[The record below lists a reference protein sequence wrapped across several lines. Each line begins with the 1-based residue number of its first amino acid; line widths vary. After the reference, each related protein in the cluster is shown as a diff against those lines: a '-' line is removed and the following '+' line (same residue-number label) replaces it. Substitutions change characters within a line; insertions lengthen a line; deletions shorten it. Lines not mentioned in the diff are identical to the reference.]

1 VKNLYGWLALV
12 LALSFLLIPLTAASP
27 KNTSVQVNAGVQ
39 NETLPT
45 KTIKVKITET
55 GEINEMDVK
64 EYLFGVVNAEM
75 PALYHTE
82 ALKAQTVAA
91 YTFALY
97 KSNINKNEEYD
108 ITDSYKTDQAF
119 KPREK
124 ALNDWGENGAEYAKK
139 IDDVINEVYSQAL
152 TYDGK
157 IILSLY
163 TALSAGKTEGAEA
176 VFGTALPYL
185 VPKES
190 IGDMLSPDYLST
202 AEMSQEEVAEILAKK
217 GITADSNWF
226 SEEVRTDSGSVASMK
241 FGETVLTG
249 NQLRD
254 LFGLKSANFQIS
266 LKDGVYTFT
275 VRGYGHL
282 CGMSQ
287 YGANYMA
294 MQGSSYKDIL
304 LWYYTNCEI
313 VSVTAS

>member
-1 VKNLYGWLALV
+1 MKNLYGWLALI
-12 LALSFLLIPLTAASP
+12 LAMSLLLIPLTAASP
-27 KNTSVQVNAGVQ
+27 KKSALQVNAGVEIEKQ
-39 NETLPT
+39 
-45 KTIKVKITET
+45 KDTIKVKFTET
-55 GEINEMDVK
+55 GEIKEMDFK

-97 KSNINKNEEYD
+97 KTGINKSEEYD
-108 ITDSYKTDQAF
+108 ITDAFTTDQSF

-124 ALNDWGENGAEYAKK
+124 ALSDWGENGAEYAKK
-139 IDDVINEVYSQAL
+139 IDDAISEVYRQAL

-157 IILSLY
+157 IILSVY
-163 TALSAGKTEGAEA
+163 TAISGGKTESSEA
-176 VFGTALPYL
+176 AFGTKLPYL

-190 IGDMLSPDYLST
+190 IGDMLSPDFLST
-202 AEMSQEEVAEILAKK
+202 VELNKEKVAEILAKK
-217 GITADSNWF
+217 GINHGDWF
-226 SEEVRTDSGSVASMK
+226 IEETRTDSGSVASMK
-241 FGETVLTG
+241 FGETVLKG
-249 NQLRD
+249 SEIRE
-254 LFGLKSANFQIS
+254 LFGLKSANFTVS
-266 LKDGVYTFT
+266 LKENTYTFT

-304 LWYYTNCEI
+304 MWYYTNCEL
-313 VSVTAS
+313 VSAN